1 MLELC
6 GESLHSI
13 RRPHH
18 TSYGREASVEVAMAS
33 VLEDREQSK
42 RENGTSLMFIGLALW
57 VADALVVFFLPA
69 SVRLGSQRIFVTAI
83 LALAALGL
91 ALMASGN
98 LMRGNPEE

>member
-1 MLELC
+1 
-6 GESLHSI
+6 
-13 RRPHH
+13 
-18 TSYGREASVEVAMAS
+18 MAS

-42 RENGTSLMFIGLALW
+42 KENGTSLMFIGLALW

-91 ALMASGN
+91 ALMASGY
-98 LMRGNPEE
+98 LMRGKPEE

>member
-1 MLELC
+1 
-6 GESLHSI
+6 
-13 RRPHH
+13 
-18 TSYGREASVEVAMAS
+18 MAS